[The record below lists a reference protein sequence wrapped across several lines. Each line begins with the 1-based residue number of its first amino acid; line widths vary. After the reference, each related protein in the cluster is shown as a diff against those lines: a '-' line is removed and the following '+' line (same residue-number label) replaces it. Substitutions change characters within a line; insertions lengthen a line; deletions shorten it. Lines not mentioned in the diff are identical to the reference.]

1 VANLALVSTPPAVPM
16 TKFATVVV
24 DTGGSPRLAT
34 CEILNDPNVIFM
46 GLGVMIHEKTEAK
59 NLVTL
64 SL

>member
-1 VANLALVSTPPAVPM
+1 MALVSTPPAVPM